1 MSRGGDSGFEAFG
14 AGSRPDPDGGV
25 PTGRAGASARAGSSG
40 VVRSGHT
47 PGKAPAG
54 SVAGFRR
61 SPGCFASAAAEVSS
75 WGHSRASACRPAPA
89 RRRAG
94 PSPRRR
100 RARTSARL
108 WGRRPARAGATLPG
122 GLDLLEGQEQP
133 VGGVE
138 GTLEVGF
145 ELVRVR
151 RRHGGSCRGH
161 PPVFVAPAGPGGLRV
176 GAQGDLI
183 CTLESVGRMTG
194 RRNPPEPIGSLGPQR
209 ACCRARSSTDF
220 RTRPVASSP

>member
-1 MSRGGDSGFEAFG
+1 MHSFDGIYSTGGIMSRGGDSGFEAFG

-94 PSPRRR
+94 PSPSAGGRGPRPGSGGGVR
-100 RARTSARL
+100 PGRGPRPRAASISSRARNSRSAAWRARWRL
-108 WGRRPARAGATLPG
+108 ASSSFAFVVVMVAPVAVIPPCSSLRPDRAGCASGAGRPHLYPGERRPHDGEA
-122 GLDLLEGQEQP
+122 
-133 VGGVE
+133 
-138 GTLEVGF
+138 
-145 ELVRVR
+145 
-151 RRHGGSCRGH
+151 
-161 PPVFVAPAGPGGLRV
+161 
-176 GAQGDLI
+176 
-183 CTLESVGRMTG
+183 
-194 RRNPPEPIGSLGPQR
+194 EPS
-209 ACCRARSSTDF
+209 
-220 RTRPVASSP
+220 